1 MKPKFQITKE
11 NNKRYIIKKKEYLL
25 FPFTY
30 MKVMSKAEFIPDLNE
45 YGYSVLVEEWATFK
59 SIKDSFDALSV
70 WSSIKGIEEI
80 IVKVVDRY
88 EL

>member
-11 NNKRYIIKKKEYLL
+11 NHNKYIIKKKEYAL
-25 FPFTY
+25 FPFTH
-30 MKVMSKAEFIPDLNE
+30 MRVMCKAEFIPDLNE
-45 YGYSVLVEEWATFK
+45 YGYSVLIEEWAIFR
-59 SIKDSFDALSV
+59 SVKDSFDALSV

-80 IVKVVDRY
+80 VVKVVDRY